1 MKDRVN
7 GRLGRRVTLSVL
19 VVSVALVAAACSK
32 SSNTGTGTNSPT
44 SSAGGKDAAI
54 AAEVA
59 AAAPAIA
66 SKGTLT
72 VATDATYA
80 PNEFIDPTSQQIQ
93 GMDVDL
99 GTALA
104 TVMGL
109 KADFVNAGFDTI
121 IPGLASGKYDLG
133 MSSFTDTLE
142 RQKTVDFVTYFTA
155 GTSFYTAASGG
166 PTLTGLDSLCGLTV
180 AAERGTTQAAD
191 VTAQGPKCTAAG
203 KTAPKLSVFG
213 DQNGANLALS
223 SGRVQVVM
231 ADSPVAA
238 YAVQQSS
245 GAFVLAGTPYGTAP
259 YGIAIPR
266 DPSVAAGSAPL
277 SKPVLDALNKLIAD
291 GTYLQILTKWGVQ
304 DGAITSPA
312 INGATS

>member
-7 GRLGRRVTLSVL
+7 GRLSRRVMLSVL
-19 VVSVALVAAACSK
+19 IVSIALIAAGCSK
-32 SSNTGTGTNSPT
+32 KNTPAASASSST
-44 SSAGGKDAAI
+44 GGKDATI
-54 AAEVA
+54 AAEVP
-59 AAAPAIA
+59 PAIA

-93 GMDVDL
+93 GMDIDL

-142 RQKTVDFVTYFTA
+142 RQKTVDFVTYFVA

-166 PTLTGLDSLCGLTV
+166 PALTGLDSLCGLTV

-277 SKPVLDALNKLIAD
+277 SKPLLDALNKLIAD

>member
-7 GRLGRRVTLSVL
+7 GRLSRRIVLSVL
-19 VVSVALVAAACSK
+19 VVSIALIAAGCSK
-32 SSNTGTGTNSPT
+32 KNTPAASASSST
-44 SSAGGKDAAI
+44 GGKDATI
-54 AAEVA
+54 AAEVP
-59 AAAPAIA
+59 PAIA

-142 RQKTVDFVTYFTA
+142 RQKTVDFVTYFVA

-277 SKPVLDALNKLIAD
+277 SKPLLDALNKLIAD

>member
-1 MKDRVN
+1 MKHRVN
-7 GRLGRRVTLSVL
+7 GRLSRRVMLSVL
-19 VVSVALVAAACSK
+19 IVSIALIAAACSK
-32 SSNTGTGTNSPT
+32 KVTPATSASSST
-44 SSAGGKDAAI
+44 GGKDATI
-54 AAEVA
+54 AAEVP
-59 AAAPAIA
+59 PAIA

-80 PNEFIDPTSQQIQ
+80 PNEFVDPTSQQIQ

-99 GTALA
+99 GNALA

-109 KADFVNAGFDTI
+109 KANFVNAGFDTI

-142 RQKTVDFVTYFTA
+142 RQKTVDFVTYFVA

-166 PTLTGLDSLCGLTV
+166 PTVSGLDSLCGLNV

-191 VTAQGPKCTAAG
+191 STAQGKKCVAAG
-203 KTAPKLSVFG
+203 KPTVNLSVFG
-213 DQNGANLALS
+213 DQNAANLALS

-245 GAFVLAGTPYGTAP
+245 GQFALAGTPYGTAP

-266 DPSVAAGSAPL
+266 DPSVAAGSAPM
-277 SKPVLDALNKLIAD
+277 SKPILDALNKLIAD
-291 GTYLQILTKWGVQ
+291 GTYTQILTKWGVQ
-304 DGAITSPA
+304 DGAITTPA